1 MKTDHLINIINLL
14 NVPKIG
20 PQKVLSIISKFDEL
34 INWFE
39 LSEKQLCSID
49 GIDQKSAKSILSY
62 NDFDYGKR
70 IVDKTLSLDIGIT
83 YFKDKQYPSLLKK
96 IYDPPVILFS
106 KGNLLEE
113 KEDSIA
119 IVGTRSATEYGKK
132 VTQMFASELS
142 VNNIT
147 IISGLARG
155 IDTIAHSSTVK
166 NKGRTIAVLGNGL
179 DTVYPSENRKLAD
192 SIIEKGALISE
203 FPIGTK
209 PEAVNFPRR
218 NRIIS
223 GLSHGII
230 VVEAGDRSGA
240 ILTALNAIDQNREVF
255 AVPGRIY
262 DKNSLGCIRLIRN
275 GAIPIKYSKD
285 VLSYIENRL
294 YSPIKPRQNELQL
307 ELTNEEQEIYK
318 VLTDEPMHIDLINEI
333 TGKGITSLLNILL
346 SLELKCAILQVGGK
360 LFVRA

>member
-14 NVPKIG
+14 NVQKIG
-20 PQKVLSIISKFDEL
+20 PQKVLSIIAKYDES

-39 LSEKQLCSID
+39 LSEKQLCSVD

-62 NDFDYGKR
+62 RDFDYGKR
-70 IVDKTLSLDIGIT
+70 IVDKTLSLDIRVT
-83 YFKDKQYPSLLKK
+83 YFRDKQYPSLLKK

-106 KGNLLEE
+106 KGKLLEK
-113 KEDSIA
+113 KEDSVA
-119 IVGTRSATEYGKK
+119 IVGTRTATDYGKK
-132 VTQMFASELS
+132 VTQMLASELS
-142 VNNIT
+142 ANNIT
-147 IISGLARG
+147 ITSGLARG
-155 IDTIAHSSTVK
+155 IDTYAHISTVK
-166 NKGRTIAVLGNGL
+166 NGGRTVAVLGNGL
-179 DTVYPSENRKLAD
+179 DLVYPSENRKIAD

-209 PEAVNFPRR
+209 PEAGNFPRR

-230 VVEAGDRSGA
+230 VVEAGDKSGA

-275 GAIPIKYSKD
+275 GAIPIKSSKD

-294 YSPIKPRQNELQL
+294 YNPIKPRQNELKL
-307 ELTNEEQEIYK
+307 DLTNEEREIYK
-318 VLTDEPMHIDLINEI
+318 LLSDEPMHIDIIN
-333 TGKGITSLLNILL
+333 GVSRKGITSLLNILL
-346 SLELKCAILQVGGK
+346 SLELKGAIVQVGGK
-360 LFVRA
+360 QFVRA